1 MNHDSPNDSIQES
14 IVRES
19 FLALGFSSPNPP
31 VAAVITDES
40 GRILVSAHTQ
50 RTGFNHAEREV
61 YRLWGE
67 DLSLSKAKSL
77 PHHLFVSLEP
87 CTHFGRTAPCRD
99 LILDRKPKSI
109 SVGCLDPNPLVVEKR
124 NSEVYQQ
131 AGIEWK
137 FSETL
142 KISTKD
148 YLEPFITRITH
159 NRPKIILKTVVSKEG
174 NFAPENQGNF
184 SISNAASNRVLSLLR
199 SKVDCILVGPKT
211 VTLDNPSLDFRIP
224 NDISELLKSEN
235 NNSNYTQ
242 FKSSDSNDFQ
252 NSISIQ
258 AGSKYNPITDVEIVN
273 TDLYSRLIEYSKDSS
288 IWKEAIEHYVFYQPK
303 RAFVIDQYQAID
315 SKFIEKQIKIQEA
328 LRTYIQE
335 NINDHTKSQL
345 TESKNEL
352 LPEVI
357 FFLLEGK
364 DLSSTDFSSN
374 EIDRL
379 LKIPNSKIIKLES
392 ENFGNQILDEL
403 NLLGVNL
410 LLIEGGNLLYKEFFD
425 ILQSQDEILYV
436 QNNDIS
442 IPKGKAPV
450 FADKLKNA
458 FFQKEINSD
467 TWKVFKKEELCLQV

>member
-40 GRILVSAHTQ
+40 GRILVSSHTQ
-50 RTGFNHAEREV
+50 RTGFNHAEREA
-61 YRLWGE
+61 YRIWDE
-67 DLSLSKAKSL
+67 YNESPNSKNSS
-77 PHHLFVSLEP
+77 HHLFVSLEP
-87 CTHFGRTAPCRD
+87 CSHFGRTAPCRD

-109 SVGCLDPNPLVVEKR
+109 SVACLDPNPLVVEKR

-137 FSETL
+137 FSETI

-258 AGSKYNPITDVEIVN
+258 AGSGYNPITDDEIVN

-303 RAFVIDQYQAID
+303 RAFVIGQYQAID
-315 SKFIEKQIKIQEA
+315 PKFIDKQIKIQEA
-328 LRTYIQE
+328 LRAYIKE
-335 NINDHTKSQL
+335 NVDNHTNNQL

-364 DLSSTDFSSN
+364 GLPLINYSDTDF
-374 EIDRL
+374 DGL
-379 LKIPNSKIIKLES
+379 LKIPNSKIIKLTS
-392 ENFGNQILDEL
+392 ENFGKQILEEL
-403 NLLGVNL
+403 SQLGVNL
-410 LLIEGGNLLYKEFFD
+410 LLVEGGNLLYKEFYD

-436 QNNDIS
+436 QNKDIS

-450 FADKLKNA
+450 FVDKLKNA

-467 TWKVFKKEELCLQV
+467 TWKVFKKE